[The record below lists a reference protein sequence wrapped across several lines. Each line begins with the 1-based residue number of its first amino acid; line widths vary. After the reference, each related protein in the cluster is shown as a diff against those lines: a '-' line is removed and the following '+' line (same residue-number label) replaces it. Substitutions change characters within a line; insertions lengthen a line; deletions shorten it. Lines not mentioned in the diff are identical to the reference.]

1 MRFVL
6 VIAMLFLTACA
17 STTPTKT
24 SGSIYEPKTYRVIG
38 NGRTLDEAKID
49 GFNSAIE
56 FAVGFVILSDKEAKN
71 DRLVRDDIAKHS
83 AGYIDDFKIIDQ
95 MNSSRGVTVVMDVDV
110 KSSKIA
116 ERMLNRGKVE
126 GVLEGDKLSGQ
137 YNSYLN
143 ERKTGDR
150 FIKNVLSSYPRNAF
164 NIEQGKTEFKLDAY
178 RNSIIIIPYQV
189 RWNYEWLTAFSESLS
204 VVQDGDRNSPNAI
217 SVASRKP
224 GDWIGSRE
232 TYNFNDS
239 VRVKQ
244 ITSSLDISTHVLIK
258 ILDKRGSTI
267 YTGCFPALE
276 HYIQGYNT
284 FSRTRLIAGS
294 ETMRNEAHIPVSPG
308 STLHKNLQSMDK
320 IEMSVI
326 NTTANFS
333 ACHEKSN

>member
-38 NGRTLDEAKID
+38 NGRTLDEAKTD

-71 DRLVRDDIAKHS
+71 DKLVRDDIAKHS

-95 MNSSRGVTVVMDVDV
+95 MNTSRGVTVVMDVEV

-116 ERMLNRGKVE
+116 ERMLNRGKIE
-126 GVLEGDKLSGQ
+126 GTLEGEKLSDQ

-143 ERKTGDR
+143 ERKTGDK

-164 NIEQGKTEFKLDAY
+164 NIEQGKTEFKLDAN
-178 RNSIIIIPYQV
+178 RNSVIIIPYKV
-189 RWNYEWLTAFSESLS
+189 SWNYEWVVALKESLS
-204 VVQDGDRNSPNAI
+204 VLQDGD
-217 SVASRKP
+217 SRSGNRIRVTTKKP
-224 GDWIGSRE
+224 GDWSGVSNS
-232 TYNFNDS
+232 YDFNDA

-244 ITSSLDISTHVLIK
+244 ITEVLGVSTHVLVK
-258 ILDKRGSTI
+258 IIAKNGSTI
-267 YTGCFPALE
+267 YTGCFANLGDNVE
-276 HYIQGYNT
+276 NYYQ
-284 FSRTRLIAGS
+284 FSRNRTVLGH
-294 ETMRNEAHIPVSPG
+294 ETMRNEAHIPVAVG
-308 STLHKNLQSMDK
+308 SLLHRNLSMMDK
-320 IEMSVI
+320 IEMSV
-326 NTTANFS
+326 NNSTANYA

>member
-24 SGSIYEPKTYRVIG
+24 SGSVYDQKTYRVIG

-71 DRLVRDDIAKHS
+71 DKLVRDDIAKHS

-116 ERMLNRGKVE
+116 ERMLNRGKTE
-126 GVLEGDKLSGQ
+126 GVLEGDKLSDQ
-137 YNSYLN
+137 YNSYLK

-150 FIKNVLSSYPRNAF
+150 FIKTVLSSYPRNAY
-164 NIEQGKTEFKLDAY
+164 NIEQGNPAFILDSN
-178 RNSIIIIPYQV
+178 RNSIIVIPYKV
-189 RWNYEWLTAFSESLS
+189 SWNYEWIVALKESLS
-204 VVQDGDRNSPNAI
+204 VIQDGDSRSGNRIRVTA
-217 SVASRKP
+217 RKP
-224 GDWIGSRE
+224 GDWVGASDS
-232 TYNFNDS
+232 YDFNDS

-244 ITSSLDISTHVLIK
+244 ITEVLSVSTHVLVK
-258 ILDKRGSTI
+258 IIAKNGSTI
-267 YTGCFPALE
+267 YTGCFANLDQNVE
-276 HYIQGYNT
+276 DYYQ
-284 FSRTRLIAGS
+284 FSRNRQVLGHDTV
-294 ETMRNEAHIPVSPG
+294 RNEAHIPVTVG
-308 STLHKNLQSMDK
+308 STLHRNLNMMDK

-326 NTTANFS
+326 NTTANYS
-333 ACHEKSN
+333 TCHEKSN

>member
-1 MRFVL
+1 MRL
-6 VIAMLFLTACA
+6 LIVIAMLFLTACA

-24 SGSIYEPKTYRVIG
+24 SGSIYEPKTYRVVG

-95 MNSSRGVTVVMDVDV
+95 MNSSRGVTVVMDVNV

-116 ERMLNRGKVE
+116 ERMLNKGKTE
-126 GVLEGDKLSGQ
+126 GVLEGEKLSDQ

-150 FIKNVLSSYPRNAF
+150 FIKSVLGSYPKNAF
-164 NIEQGKTEFKLDAY
+164 NIEQGKTEFKLDAN

-189 RWNYEWLTAFSESLS
+189 RWSYEWIIALKESLS
-204 VVQDGDRNSPNAI
+204 VIQDGDSRSGNRIRVTA
-217 SVASRKP
+217 RKP
-224 GDWIGSRE
+224 GDWVGVSDS
-232 TYNFNDS
+232 YDFDDS

-244 ITSSLDISTHVLIK
+244 ITEVLSVSTHVLVK
-258 ILDKRGSTI
+258 IIAKNGSTI
-267 YTGCFPALE
+267 YTGCFANLGE
-276 HYIQGYNT
+276 NVENYYQ
-284 FSRTRLIAGS
+284 FSRNRLVLGHEYI
-294 ETMRNEAHIPVSPG
+294 RNEAHIPVTVG
-308 STLHKNLQSMDK
+308 SALHRNLGMMDR

-326 NTTANFS
+326 NTTANYDL
-333 ACHEKSN
+333 CHEKAN